1 MLFSSREFKV
11 MEQSADAL
19 WQKQQVISQNIAN
32 YDTPGYKSKVLS
44 FGEVLNQVDAT
55 ESGRV
60 IDVNIYEESD
70 TSSRP
75 DGNNVDLI
83 SENLDLYKTYIQSTY
98 LYSKI
103 TDRFSSIQNV
113 ISTMPR

>member
-1 MLFSSREFKV
+1 MIFNSREFKI

-19 WQKQQVISQNIAN
+19 WQKQKVISHNIAN
-32 YDTPGYKSKVLS
+32 YDTPGYKSQVLTFS
-44 FGEVLNQVDAT
+44 EVLKKVDAT
-55 ESGRV
+55 ESGKV
-60 IDVNIYEESD
+60 IDVRVYEESD

-83 SENLDLYKTYIQSTY
+83 SENIDLYKTYTQSTY

-103 TDRFSSIQNV
+103 SDRFSSIQNV